1 MQGKSYY
8 KLFKAGKNWCTM
20 MITLVAAAAGVSI
33 ASTTVHADIATA
45 TTPTVQVE
53 KVARIK
59 DQQSN
64 GKPDQEKQSGQGSV
78 DTQNINTNN
87 PSTKQQA
94 DVDYKTPVNNGYID
108 TVTTNAKDENNIE
121 VNGWHATNQYKNGM
135 DHYLIALNGDNNHE
149 LYRTKVETTYRPDV
163 QKVYPKA
170 PISGNGG
177 FQATIPVNRL
187 NNASSVRFVS
197 RYTNSPVGEPNGG
210 VDFWYPTIQTKA
222 AYLDNFKVNG
232 NNIEVSGWHADDQ
245 SVNKP
250 AHFLILFDKSK
261 NKEVARQETK
271 VVASPDVAQNGYAT
285 IANANKSRFSA
296 VFTINPAMLGDE
308 LTIVSRYS
316 DNEKTG
322 EGNRSDYWF
331 NNDSLKIGKGKNAG
345 YIDQLSVDAKDN
357 KVIVSGWNANDDS
370 AVLTNHYLILFDKT
384 ANHEVA
390 RQAVKTFAS
399 ADVAQNGFGDVN
411 NANQSRFNASFDITP
426 AMIGHQLTVVSR
438 YTNDAK
444 GGEGNHSDY
453 WYNQAAVPVYANQ
466 AGYLDQFSVSGANG
480 QINASGWHAADAS
493 SILNNHYLILFDK
506 TANHEVARQN
516 VKVTASAD
524 VAQNGFGNI
533 ANAGQSRFST
543 NFKVT
548 PAMVGHQLVLI
559 SRYSDDAK
567 GGEGNHIDYWYNNA
581 INLNNNQAWLDNFN
595 QNGNT
600 ITASGWHA
608 DDSSFINKHHFIILW
623 DLSKGH
629 EIGRKEVTNTTS
641 PDINNVYG
649 NVLRANNARFS
660 VSFNIDG
667 QYTHDAMQL
676 ISRYSNAD
684 NGEGN
689 YSQNW
694 LTNQYLNLYQNP
706 SWMYQINYSQI
717 QPSGPVGH
725 NIGPGY
731 EGIKTQLVKD
741 RIGTGYQHN
750 TYTTADAY
758 RVMNVQRAHGLPA
771 TGWVDYNTWVA
782 LGLPAD
788 QWTSIDSYVAPLGA
802 GAGASRQDHIEAMIR
817 QAYQYMGKPWLAG
830 CSSSPAYGVDCSGLV
845 MQALYA
851 GGINPTS
858 CSSIY
863 HGFPGNEW
871 NSRNLFADPHF
882 MNVSYNDRQRGDL
895 VFYYQPGTHTIWHV
909 AIYLGNNQVIES
921 WPPRVMVQPI
931 VNGQRNVIAGIRRV
945 FA

>member
-1 MQGKSYY
+1 MQSKSHY

-20 MITLVAAAAGVSI
+20 MITLVAVAAGVSV
-33 ASTTVHADIATA
+33 ASGTVHADTATA
-45 TTPTVQVE
+45 STQTPTVAVTNE
-53 KVARIK
+53 
-59 DQQSN
+59 
-64 GKPDQEKQSGQGSV
+64 SV
-78 DTQNINTNN
+78 DKGAQ
-87 PSTKQQA
+87 PSDVKAPNLATDKQQGT
-94 DVDYKTPVNNGYID
+94 DIDFQTPVNAGYID
-108 TVTTNAKDENNIE
+108 TVTADTDNANTID
-121 VNGWHATNQYKNGM
+121 VSGWHATNQYKTGM
-135 DHYLIALNGDNNHE
+135 DHYLIALNGDNNQE
-149 LYRTKVETTYRPDV
+149 LYRGKVETVSRPDV

-170 PISGNGG
+170 PISENGG
-177 FQATIPVNRL
+177 FKASISVDRL
-187 NNASSVRFVS
+187 NNVSSVRFVS
-197 RYTNSPVGEPNGG
+197 RYTNDTNGEINGG
-210 VDFWYPTIQTKA
+210 ADFWYPTIQTKA
-222 AYLDNFKVNG
+222 GYLDNFKVNG

-245 SVNKP
+245 SVNKSN
-250 AHFLILFDKSK
+250 HFLILFDKTK
-261 NKEVARQETK
+261 NKEITRQAVKTLASSDVAR
-271 VVASPDVAQNGYAT
+271 NGYNE
-285 IANANKSRFSA
+285 IVNADHSRFSA
-296 VFTINPAMLGDE
+296 NFTITPAMLGDE

-316 DNEKTG
+316 SDAKNG
-322 EGNRSDYWF
+322 EENRSDYWF
-331 NNDSLKIGKGKNAG
+331 NNSLKLGKDKNAG
-345 YIDQLSVDAKDN
+345 YLDQFRIDNKSN
-357 KVIVSGWNANDDS
+357 KVIVSGWNANDQS
-370 AVLTNHYLILFDKT
+370 TILTNHYLILFDKT

-390 RQAVKTFAS
+390 RQAVKTLAS
-399 ADVAQNGFGDVN
+399 VDVAQNGFADVN
-411 NANQSRFNASFDITP
+411 NADHARFTTSFDITP
-426 AMIGHQLTVVSR
+426 AMVGHQFVLVSR
-438 YTNDAK
+438 YT
-444 GGEGNHSDY
+444 
-453 WYNQAAVPVYANQ
+453 
-466 AGYLDQFSVSGANG
+466 
-480 QINASGWHAADAS
+480 
-493 SILNNHYLILFDK
+493 
-506 TANHEVARQN
+506 
-516 VKVTASAD
+516 
-524 VAQNGFGNI
+524 
-533 ANAGQSRFST
+533 
-543 NFKVT
+543 
-548 PAMVGHQLVLI
+548 
-559 SRYSDDAK
+559 DDAK
-567 GGEGNHIDYWYNNA
+567 NGEGNHIDYWYNNNV
-581 INLNNNQAWLDNFN
+581 NLNNNQAWLDHFT
-595 QNGNT
+595 QNGTT
-600 ITASGWHA
+600 ISASGWHA
-608 DDSSFINKHHFIILW
+608 ADASMIDSHHFIILW
-623 DLSKGH
+623 DLSKGR
-629 EIGRKEVTNTTS
+629 EIARKEVTNVAS

-649 NVLRANNARFS
+649 NILGANNARFT
-660 VSFNIDG
+660 VDFNIDG
-667 QYTHDAMQL
+667 QYAHDAMQL
-676 ISRYSNAD
+676 VSRYSNAD

-689 YSQNW
+689 YSQAW

-758 RVMNVQRAHGLPA
+758 RVMSVQRAHGLPA

>member
-1 MQGKSYY
+1 MQSKSHY

-20 MITLVAAAAGVSI
+20 MITLVAVAAGVSV
-33 ASTTVHADIATA
+33 ASGTVHADTATA
-45 TTPTVQVE
+45 STQTPTVAVTNE
-53 KVARIK
+53 
-59 DQQSN
+59 
-64 GKPDQEKQSGQGSV
+64 SV
-78 DTQNINTNN
+78 DKGAQ
-87 PSTKQQA
+87 PSDVKAPNLATDKQQGT
-94 DVDYKTPVNNGYID
+94 DIDFQTPVNAGYID
-108 TVTTNAKDENNIE
+108 TVTADTDNANTID
-121 VNGWHATNQYKNGM
+121 VSGWHATNQYKTGM
-135 DHYLIALNGDNNHE
+135 DHYLIALNGDNNQE
-149 LYRTKVETTYRPDV
+149 LYRGKVETVSRPDV

-170 PISGNGG
+170 PISENGG
-177 FQATIPVNRL
+177 FKASIPVDRL
-187 NNASSVRFVS
+187 NNVSSVRFVS
-197 RYTNSPVGEPNGG
+197 RYTNDTNGEINGG
-210 VDFWYPTIQTKA
+210 ADFWYPTIQTKA
-222 AYLDNFKVNG
+222 GYLDNFKVNG

-245 SVNKP
+245 SVNKSN
-250 AHFLILFDKSK
+250 HFLILFDKTK
-261 NKEVARQETK
+261 NKEITRQAVKTLASSDVAR
-271 VVASPDVAQNGYAT
+271 NGYNE
-285 IANANKSRFSA
+285 IVNADHSRFSA
-296 VFTINPAMLGDE
+296 NFTITPAMLGDE

-316 DNEKTG
+316 SDAKNG
-322 EGNRSDYWF
+322 EENRSDYWF
-331 NNDSLKIGKGKNAG
+331 NNSLKLGKDKNAG
-345 YIDQLSVDAKDN
+345 YLDQFRIDNKSN
-357 KVIVSGWNANDDS
+357 KVIVSGWNANDQS
-370 AVLTNHYLILFDKT
+370 TILTNHYLILFDKT

-390 RQAVKTFAS
+390 RQAVKTLAS
-399 ADVAQNGFGDVN
+399 VDVAQNGFADVN
-411 NANQSRFNASFDITP
+411 NADHARFTTSFDITP
-426 AMIGHQLTVVSR
+426 AMVGHQFVLVSR
-438 YTNDAK
+438 YT
-444 GGEGNHSDY
+444 
-453 WYNQAAVPVYANQ
+453 
-466 AGYLDQFSVSGANG
+466 
-480 QINASGWHAADAS
+480 
-493 SILNNHYLILFDK
+493 
-506 TANHEVARQN
+506 
-516 VKVTASAD
+516 
-524 VAQNGFGNI
+524 
-533 ANAGQSRFST
+533 
-543 NFKVT
+543 
-548 PAMVGHQLVLI
+548 
-559 SRYSDDAK
+559 DDAK
-567 GGEGNHIDYWYNNA
+567 NGEGNHIDYWYNNNV
-581 INLNNNQAWLDNFN
+581 NLNNNQAWLDHFT
-595 QNGNT
+595 QNGTT
-600 ITASGWHA
+600 ISASGWHA
-608 DDSSFINKHHFIILW
+608 DDASMIDSHHFIILW
-623 DLSKGH
+623 DLSKGR
-629 EIGRKEVTNTTS
+629 EIARKEVTNVAS

-649 NVLRANNARFS
+649 NILGANNARFT
-660 VSFNIDG
+660 VDFNIDG
-667 QYTHDAMQL
+667 QYAHDAMQL
-676 ISRYSNAD
+676 VSRYSNAD

-689 YSQNW
+689 YSQSW

-758 RVMNVQRAHGLPA
+758 RVMSVQRAHGLPA

-788 QWTSIDSYVAPLGA
+788 QWTSIDSYVAPLRA
-802 GAGASRQDHIEAMIR
+802 SAGASRQDHIEAMIR

-931 VNGQRNVIAGIRRV
+931 VNVQRNVIAGIRRV

>member
-1 MQGKSYY
+1 MQGKSHY

-20 MITLVAAAAGVSI
+20 MITLVAVAAGVSV
-33 ASTTVHADIATA
+33 ASGTVHADTATA
-45 TTPTVQVE
+45 PAQTPTVTLTNE
-53 KVARIK
+53 
-59 DQQSN
+59 
-64 GKPDQEKQSGQGSV
+64 SV
-78 DTQNINTNN
+78 DKGAQ
-87 PSTKQQA
+87 PSDVKAPNLATDKQQ
-94 DVDYKTPVNNGYID
+94 DTDIDFQTPVNAGYID
-108 TVTTNAKDENNIE
+108 TVTADTDKADTID
-121 VNGWHATNQYKNGM
+121 VSGWHATNQYKTGM
-135 DHYLIALNGDNNHE
+135 DHYLIALNGDNNQE
-149 LYRTKVETTYRPDV
+149 LYRGKVETVSRPDV

-170 PISGNGG
+170 PISENGG
-177 FQATIPVNRL
+177 FKASIPVDRL

-197 RYTNSPVGEPNGG
+197 RYTNDANGEINGG
-210 VDFWYPTIQTKA
+210 ADFWYPTIQTKA
-222 AYLDNFKVNG
+222 GYLDNFKVNG

-250 AHFLILFDKSK
+250 NHFLILFDKTK
-261 NKEVARQETK
+261 NKEITRQAVKTLASSDVAR
-271 VVASPDVAQNGYAT
+271 NGYNEMV
-285 IANANKSRFSA
+285 NADHSRFSA
-296 VFTINPAMLGDE
+296 NFTITPAMLGDE

-316 DNEKTG
+316 SDAKNG

-331 NNDSLKIGKGKNAG
+331 NNSLKLGKDKNAG
-345 YIDQLSVDAKDN
+345 YLDQFRIDNKSN
-357 KVIVSGWNANDDS
+357 KVIVSGWNANDQS
-370 AVLTNHYLILFDKT
+370 TVLTNHYLILFDKT
-384 ANHEVA
+384 ANHEIA
-390 RQAVKTFAS
+390 RQAVKTLAS
-399 ADVAQNGFGDVN
+399 ADVAQNGFADVN
-411 NANQSRFNASFDITP
+411 NADHARFTTSFDITP
-426 AMIGHQLTVVSR
+426 AMVGHQFVLVSR
-438 YTNDAK
+438 YT
-444 GGEGNHSDY
+444 
-453 WYNQAAVPVYANQ
+453 
-466 AGYLDQFSVSGANG
+466 
-480 QINASGWHAADAS
+480 
-493 SILNNHYLILFDK
+493 
-506 TANHEVARQN
+506 
-516 VKVTASAD
+516 
-524 VAQNGFGNI
+524 
-533 ANAGQSRFST
+533 
-543 NFKVT
+543 
-548 PAMVGHQLVLI
+548 
-559 SRYSDDAK
+559 DDAK
-567 GGEGNHIDYWYNNA
+567 NGEGNHIDYWYNNNV
-581 INLNNNQAWLDNFN
+581 NLNNNQAWLDHFT
-595 QNGNT
+595 QNGTT
-600 ITASGWHA
+600 ISASGWHA
-608 DDSSFINKHHFIILW
+608 ADASMIDSHHFIILW
-623 DLSKGH
+623 DLSKGR
-629 EIGRKEVTNTTS
+629 EIARKEVTNVVS

-649 NVLRANNARFS
+649 NILGANNARFT
-660 VSFNIDG
+660 VNFNIDG
-667 QYTHDAMQL
+667 QYAHDAMQL
-676 ISRYSNAD
+676 VSRYSNAD

-689 YSQNW
+689 YSQVW

-758 RVMNVQRAHGLPA
+758 RVMSVQRAHGLPA

>member
-1 MQGKSYY
+1 MQGKSHY

-20 MITLVAAAAGVSI
+20 MITLVAVAAGVSVV
-33 ASTTVHADIATA
+33 SGTVHADTATA
-45 TTPTVQVE
+45 PAQTPTVTLTNE
-53 KVARIK
+53 
-59 DQQSN
+59 
-64 GKPDQEKQSGQGSV
+64 SV
-78 DTQNINTNN
+78 DKGAQ
-87 PSTKQQA
+87 PSDVKAPNLATDKQQ
-94 DVDYKTPVNNGYID
+94 DTDIDFQTPVNAGYID
-108 TVTTNAKDENNIE
+108 TVTADTDKADTID
-121 VNGWHATNQYKNGM
+121 VSGWHATNQYKTGM
-135 DHYLIALNGDNNHE
+135 DHYLIALNGDNNQE
-149 LYRTKVETTYRPDV
+149 LYRGKVETVSRPDV

-170 PISGNGG
+170 PISENGG
-177 FQATIPVNRL
+177 FKASIPVDRL

-197 RYTNSPVGEPNGG
+197 RYTNDANGEINGG
-210 VDFWYPTIQTKA
+210 ADFWYPTIQTKA
-222 AYLDNFKVNG
+222 GYLDNFKVNG

-250 AHFLILFDKSK
+250 NHFLILFDKTK
-261 NKEVARQETK
+261 NKEITRQAVKTLASSDVAR
-271 VVASPDVAQNGYAT
+271 NGYNEMV
-285 IANANKSRFSA
+285 NADHSRFSA
-296 VFTINPAMLGDE
+296 NFTITPAMLGDE

-316 DNEKTG
+316 SDAKNG

-331 NNDSLKIGKGKNAG
+331 NNSLKLGKDKNAG
-345 YIDQLSVDAKDN
+345 YLDQFRIDNKSN
-357 KVIVSGWNANDDS
+357 KVIVSGWNANDQS
-370 AVLTNHYLILFDKT
+370 TVLTNHYLILFDKT
-384 ANHEVA
+384 ANHEIA
-390 RQAVKTFAS
+390 RQAVKTLAS
-399 ADVAQNGFGDVN
+399 ADVAQNGFADVN
-411 NANQSRFNASFDITP
+411 NADHARFTTSFDITP
-426 AMIGHQLTVVSR
+426 AMVGHQFVLVSR
-438 YTNDAK
+438 YT
-444 GGEGNHSDY
+444 
-453 WYNQAAVPVYANQ
+453 
-466 AGYLDQFSVSGANG
+466 
-480 QINASGWHAADAS
+480 
-493 SILNNHYLILFDK
+493 
-506 TANHEVARQN
+506 
-516 VKVTASAD
+516 
-524 VAQNGFGNI
+524 
-533 ANAGQSRFST
+533 
-543 NFKVT
+543 
-548 PAMVGHQLVLI
+548 
-559 SRYSDDAK
+559 DDAK
-567 GGEGNHIDYWYNNA
+567 NGEGNHIDYWYNNNV
-581 INLNNNQAWLDNFN
+581 NLNNNQAWLDHFT
-595 QNGNT
+595 QNGTT
-600 ITASGWHA
+600 ISASGWHA
-608 DDSSFINKHHFIILW
+608 ADASMIDSHHFIILW
-623 DLSKGH
+623 DLSKGR
-629 EIGRKEVTNTTS
+629 EIARKEVTNVVS

-649 NVLRANNARFS
+649 NILGANNARFT
-660 VSFNIDG
+660 VNFNIDG
-667 QYTHDAMQL
+667 QYAHDAMQL
-676 ISRYSNAD
+676 VSRYSNAD

-689 YSQNW
+689 YSQVW

-758 RVMNVQRAHGLPA
+758 RVMSVQRAHGLPA

>member
-1 MQGKSYY
+1 MQRKSHY

-20 MITLVAAAAGVSI
+20 MITLVAVAAGVSV
-33 ASTTVHADIATA
+33 ASGTVHADTATA
-45 TTPTVQVE
+45 PAQTPTVTLTNE
-53 KVARIK
+53 
-59 DQQSN
+59 
-64 GKPDQEKQSGQGSV
+64 SV
-78 DTQNINTNN
+78 DKGAQ
-87 PSTKQQA
+87 PSDVKAPNLATDKQQGT
-94 DVDYKTPVNNGYID
+94 DIDFQTPVNAGYID
-108 TVTTNAKDENNIE
+108 TVTADTDNANTID
-121 VNGWHATNQYKNGM
+121 VSGWHATNQYKTGM
-135 DHYLIALNGDNNHE
+135 DHYLIALNGDNNQE
-149 LYRTKVETTYRPDV
+149 LYRGKVETVSRPDV

-170 PISGNGG
+170 PISENGG
-177 FQATIPVNRL
+177 FKASIPVDRL

-197 RYTNSPVGEPNGG
+197 RYTNDANGEINGG
-210 VDFWYPTIQTKA
+210 ADFWYPTIQTKA
-222 AYLDNFKVNG
+222 GYLDNFKVNG

-245 SVNKP
+245 FVNKP
-250 AHFLILFDKSK
+250 NHFLILFDKTK
-261 NKEVARQETK
+261 NKEITRQAVKTVASSDVAR
-271 VVASPDVAQNGYAT
+271 NGYNE
-285 IANANKSRFSA
+285 IVNADHSRFSA
-296 VFTINPAMLGDE
+296 NFTITPAMLGDE
-308 LTIVSRYS
+308 LTIASRYS
-316 DNEKTG
+316 SDAKNG
-322 EGNRSDYWF
+322 EGNLSDYWF
-331 NNDSLKIGKGKNAG
+331 NNSLKLGKDKNAG
-345 YIDQLSVDAKDN
+345 YLDQFRIDNKSN
-357 KVIVSGWNANDDS
+357 KVIVSGWNANDQS
-370 AVLTNHYLILFDKT
+370 TVLTNHYLILFDKT
-384 ANHEVA
+384 ANHEIA
-390 RQAVKTFAS
+390 RQAVKTLAS
-399 ADVAQNGFGDVN
+399 ADVAQNGFADVN
-411 NANQSRFNASFDITP
+411 NADHARFTTSFDITP
-426 AMIGHQLTVVSR
+426 AMVGHQFVLVSR
-438 YTNDAK
+438 YT
-444 GGEGNHSDY
+444 
-453 WYNQAAVPVYANQ
+453 
-466 AGYLDQFSVSGANG
+466 
-480 QINASGWHAADAS
+480 
-493 SILNNHYLILFDK
+493 
-506 TANHEVARQN
+506 
-516 VKVTASAD
+516 
-524 VAQNGFGNI
+524 
-533 ANAGQSRFST
+533 
-543 NFKVT
+543 
-548 PAMVGHQLVLI
+548 
-559 SRYSDDAK
+559 DDAK
-567 GGEGNHIDYWYNNA
+567 NGEGNHIDYWYNNNV
-581 INLNNNQAWLDNFN
+581 NLNNNQAWLDHFT
-595 QNGNT
+595 QNGTT
-600 ITASGWHA
+600 ISASGWHA
-608 DDSSFINKHHFIILW
+608 DDASMIDSHHFIILW
-623 DLSKGH
+623 DLSKGR
-629 EIGRKEVTNTTS
+629 EIARKEVTNVVS

-649 NVLRANNARFS
+649 NILGANNARFT
-660 VSFNIDG
+660 VNFNIDG
-667 QYTHDAMQL
+667 QYAHDAMQL
-676 ISRYSNAD
+676 VSRYSNAD

-689 YSQNW
+689 YSQAW

-758 RVMNVQRAHGLPA
+758 RVMSVQRAHGLPA

>member
-1 MQGKSYY
+1 
-8 KLFKAGKNWCTM
+8 M
-20 MITLVAAAAGVSI
+20 MITLVAVAAGVSV
-33 ASTTVHADIATA
+33 ASGTVHADTATA
-45 TTPTVQVE
+45 PAQTPTVTLTNE
-53 KVARIK
+53 
-59 DQQSN
+59 
-64 GKPDQEKQSGQGSV
+64 SV
-78 DTQNINTNN
+78 DKGAQ
-87 PSTKQQA
+87 PSDVKAPNLATDKQRDTDIDFQ
-94 DVDYKTPVNNGYID
+94 TPVNAGYID
-108 TVTTNAKDENNIE
+108 TVTADTDKADTID
-121 VNGWHATNQYKNGM
+121 VSGWHATNQYKTGM
-135 DHYLIALNGDNNHE
+135 DHYLIALNGDNNQE
-149 LYRTKVETTYRPDV
+149 LYRGKVETVSRPDV

-170 PISGNGG
+170 PISENGG
-177 FQATIPVNRL
+177 FKASIPVDRL

-197 RYTNSPVGEPNGG
+197 RYTNDANGEINGG
-210 VDFWYPTIQTKA
+210 ADFWYPTIQTKA
-222 AYLDNFKVNG
+222 GYLDNFKVNG

-250 AHFLILFDKSK
+250 NHFLILFDKTK
-261 NKEVARQETK
+261 NKEITRQAVKTLASADVAR
-271 VVASPDVAQNGYAT
+271 NGYNE
-285 IANANKSRFSA
+285 IVNADHSRFSA
-296 VFTINPAMLGDE
+296 NFTITPAMLGDE

-316 DNEKTG
+316 SDAKNG

-331 NNDSLKIGKGKNAG
+331 NNSLKLGKDKNAG
-345 YIDQLSVDAKDN
+345 YLDQFRIDNKSN
-357 KVIVSGWNANDDS
+357 KVIVSGWNANDQS
-370 AVLTNHYLILFDKT
+370 TILTNHYLILFDKT

-390 RQAVKTFAS
+390 RQAVKTLAS
-399 ADVAQNGFGDVN
+399 VDVAQNGFADVN
-411 NANQSRFNASFDITP
+411 NADHARFTTSFDITP
-426 AMIGHQLTVVSR
+426 AMVGHQFVLVSR
-438 YTNDAK
+438 YT
-444 GGEGNHSDY
+444 
-453 WYNQAAVPVYANQ
+453 
-466 AGYLDQFSVSGANG
+466 
-480 QINASGWHAADAS
+480 
-493 SILNNHYLILFDK
+493 
-506 TANHEVARQN
+506 
-516 VKVTASAD
+516 
-524 VAQNGFGNI
+524 
-533 ANAGQSRFST
+533 
-543 NFKVT
+543 
-548 PAMVGHQLVLI
+548 
-559 SRYSDDAK
+559 DDAK
-567 GGEGNHIDYWYNNA
+567 NGEGNHIDYWYNNNV
-581 INLNNNQAWLDNFN
+581 NLNNNQAWLDHFT
-595 QNGNT
+595 QNGTT
-600 ITASGWHA
+600 ISASGWHA
-608 DDSSFINKHHFIILW
+608 ADASMIDSHHFIILW
-623 DLSKGH
+623 DLSKGR
-629 EIGRKEVTNTTS
+629 EIARKEVTNVAS
-641 PDINNVYG
+641 PGINNVYG
-649 NVLRANNARFS
+649 NILGANNARFT
-660 VSFNIDG
+660 VNFNIDG
-667 QYTHDAMQL
+667 QYAHDAMQL
-676 ISRYSNAD
+676 VSRYSNAD

-689 YSQNW
+689 YSQAW

-758 RVMNVQRAHGLPA
+758 RVMSVQRAHGLPA

>member
-1 MQGKSYY
+1 MQSKSHY

-20 MITLVAAAAGVSI
+20 MITLVAVAAGVSV
-33 ASTTVHADIATA
+33 ASGTVHADTATA
-45 TTPTVQVE
+45 STQTPTVAVTNE
-53 KVARIK
+53 
-59 DQQSN
+59 
-64 GKPDQEKQSGQGSV
+64 SV
-78 DTQNINTNN
+78 DKGAQ
-87 PSTKQQA
+87 PSDVKAPNLATDKQQGT
-94 DVDYKTPVNNGYID
+94 DIDFQTPVNAGYID
-108 TVTTNAKDENNIE
+108 TVTADTDNANTID
-121 VNGWHATNQYKNGM
+121 VSGWHATNQYKTGM
-135 DHYLIALNGDNNHE
+135 DHYLIALNGDNNQE
-149 LYRTKVETTYRPDV
+149 LYRGKVETVSRPDV

-170 PISGNGG
+170 PISENGG
-177 FQATIPVNRL
+177 FKASIPVDRL
-187 NNASSVRFVS
+187 NNVSSVRFVS
-197 RYTNSPVGEPNGG
+197 RYTNDTNGEINGG
-210 VDFWYPTIQTKA
+210 ADFWYPTIQTKA
-222 AYLDNFKVNG
+222 GYLDNFKVNG

-245 SVNKP
+245 SVNKSN
-250 AHFLILFDKSK
+250 HFLILFDKTK
-261 NKEVARQETK
+261 NKEITRQAVKTLASSDVAR
-271 VVASPDVAQNGYAT
+271 NGYNE
-285 IANANKSRFSA
+285 IVNADHSRFSA
-296 VFTINPAMLGDE
+296 NFTITPAMLGDE
-308 LTIVSRYS
+308 LTIVSSYS
-316 DNEKTG
+316 SDAKNG
-322 EGNRSDYWF
+322 EENRSDYWF
-331 NNDSLKIGKGKNAG
+331 NNSLKLGKDKNAG
-345 YIDQLSVDAKDN
+345 YLDQFRIDNKSN
-357 KVIVSGWNANDDS
+357 KVIVSGWNANDQS
-370 AVLTNHYLILFDKT
+370 TILTNHYLILFDKT

-390 RQAVKTFAS
+390 RQAVKTLAS
-399 ADVAQNGFGDVN
+399 VDVAQNGFADVN
-411 NANQSRFNASFDITP
+411 NADHARFTTSFDITP
-426 AMIGHQLTVVSR
+426 AMVGHQFVLVSR
-438 YTNDAK
+438 YT
-444 GGEGNHSDY
+444 
-453 WYNQAAVPVYANQ
+453 
-466 AGYLDQFSVSGANG
+466 
-480 QINASGWHAADAS
+480 
-493 SILNNHYLILFDK
+493 
-506 TANHEVARQN
+506 
-516 VKVTASAD
+516 
-524 VAQNGFGNI
+524 
-533 ANAGQSRFST
+533 
-543 NFKVT
+543 
-548 PAMVGHQLVLI
+548 
-559 SRYSDDAK
+559 DDAK
-567 GGEGNHIDYWYNNA
+567 NGEGNHIDYWYNNNV
-581 INLNNNQAWLDNFN
+581 NLNNNQAWLDHFT
-595 QNGNT
+595 QNGTT
-600 ITASGWHA
+600 ISASGWHA
-608 DDSSFINKHHFIILW
+608 ADASMIDSHHFIILW
-623 DLSKGH
+623 DLSKGR
-629 EIGRKEVTNTTS
+629 EIARKEVTNVAS

-649 NVLRANNARFS
+649 NILGANNARFT
-660 VSFNIDG
+660 VDFNIDG
-667 QYTHDAMQL
+667 QYAHDAMQL
-676 ISRYSNAD
+676 VSRYSNAD

-689 YSQNW
+689 YSQAW

-758 RVMNVQRAHGLPA
+758 RVMSVQRAHGLPA

>member
-1 MQGKSYY
+1 MQGKSHY

-20 MITLVAAAAGVSI
+20 MITLVAVAAGVSI
-33 ASTTVHADIATA
+33 ASGTVHADTATA
-45 TTPTVQVE
+45 PAQTPTVTLTNE
-53 KVARIK
+53 
-59 DQQSN
+59 
-64 GKPDQEKQSGQGSV
+64 SV
-78 DTQNINTNN
+78 DKGAQ
-87 PSTKQQA
+87 PSDVKAPNLATDKQQ
-94 DVDYKTPVNNGYID
+94 DTDIDFQTPVNAGYID
-108 TVTTNAKDENNIE
+108 TVTADTDKADTID
-121 VNGWHATNQYKNGM
+121 VSGWHATNQYKTGM
-135 DHYLIALNGDNNHE
+135 DHYLIALNGDNNQE
-149 LYRTKVETTYRPDV
+149 LYRGKVETVSRPDV

-170 PISGNGG
+170 PISENGG
-177 FQATIPVNRL
+177 FKASIPVDRL

-197 RYTNSPVGEPNGG
+197 RYTNDANGEINGG
-210 VDFWYPTIQTKA
+210 ADFWYPTIQTKA
-222 AYLDNFKVNG
+222 GYLDNFKVNG

-250 AHFLILFDKSK
+250 NHFLILFDKTK
-261 NKEVARQETK
+261 NKEITRQAVKTLASSDVAR
-271 VVASPDVAQNGYAT
+271 NGYNEMV
-285 IANANKSRFSA
+285 NADHSRFSA
-296 VFTINPAMLGDE
+296 NFTITPAMLGDE

-316 DNEKTG
+316 SDAKNG

-331 NNDSLKIGKGKNAG
+331 NNSLKLGKDKNAG
-345 YIDQLSVDAKDN
+345 YLDQFRIDNKSN
-357 KVIVSGWNANDDS
+357 KVIVSGWNANDQS
-370 AVLTNHYLILFDKT
+370 TVLTNHYLILFDKT
-384 ANHEVA
+384 ANHEIA
-390 RQAVKTFAS
+390 RQAVKTLAS
-399 ADVAQNGFGDVN
+399 ADVAQNGFADVN
-411 NANQSRFNASFDITP
+411 NADHARFTTSFDITP
-426 AMIGHQLTVVSR
+426 AMVGHQFVLVSR
-438 YTNDAK
+438 YT
-444 GGEGNHSDY
+444 
-453 WYNQAAVPVYANQ
+453 
-466 AGYLDQFSVSGANG
+466 
-480 QINASGWHAADAS
+480 
-493 SILNNHYLILFDK
+493 
-506 TANHEVARQN
+506 
-516 VKVTASAD
+516 
-524 VAQNGFGNI
+524 
-533 ANAGQSRFST
+533 
-543 NFKVT
+543 
-548 PAMVGHQLVLI
+548 
-559 SRYSDDAK
+559 DDAK
-567 GGEGNHIDYWYNNA
+567 NGEGNHIDYWYNNNV
-581 INLNNNQAWLDNFN
+581 NLNNNQAWLDHFT
-595 QNGNT
+595 QNGTT
-600 ITASGWHA
+600 ISASGWHA
-608 DDSSFINKHHFIILW
+608 ADASMIDSHHFIILW
-623 DLSKGH
+623 DLSKGR
-629 EIGRKEVTNTTS
+629 EIARKEVTNVAS

-649 NVLRANNARFS
+649 NILGANNARFT
-660 VSFNIDG
+660 VNFNIDG
-667 QYTHDAMQL
+667 QYAHDAMQL
-676 ISRYSNAD
+676 VSRYSNAD

-689 YSQNW
+689 YSQVW

-758 RVMNVQRAHGLPA
+758 RVMSVQRAHGLPA

>member
-1 MQGKSYY
+1 MQGKSHY

-20 MITLVAAAAGVSI
+20 MITLVAVAAGVSV
-33 ASTTVHADIATA
+33 ASGTVHADTATA
-45 TTPTVQVE
+45 PAQTPTVALTNE
-53 KVARIK
+53 
-59 DQQSN
+59 
-64 GKPDQEKQSGQGSV
+64 SV
-78 DTQNINTNN
+78 DKGAQ
-87 PSTKQQA
+87 PSDIKAPNLATDKQQ
-94 DVDYKTPVNNGYID
+94 DTDIDFQTPVNAGYID
-108 TVTTNAKDENNIE
+108 TVTADTDKANTID
-121 VNGWHATNQYKNGM
+121 VSGWHATNQYKTGM
-135 DHYLIALNGDNNHE
+135 DHYLIALNGDNNQE
-149 LYRTKVETTYRPDV
+149 LYRGKVETVSRPDV

-170 PISGNGG
+170 PISENGG
-177 FQATIPVNRL
+177 FKASIPVDRL

-197 RYTNSPVGEPNGG
+197 RYTNDANGEINGG
-210 VDFWYPTIQTKA
+210 ADFWYPTIQTKA

-250 AHFLILFDKSK
+250 NHFLILCDKTK
-261 NKEVARQETK
+261 NKEITRQAVKTLASSDVAR
-271 VVASPDVAQNGYAT
+271 NGYNE
-285 IANANKSRFSA
+285 IVNADHSRFSA
-296 VFTINPAMLGDE
+296 NFTITPAMLGDE

-316 DNEKTG
+316 SDAKNG

-331 NNDSLKIGKGKNAG
+331 NNSLKLGQDKNAG
-345 YIDQLSVDAKDN
+345 YVDQFRIDNKSN
-357 KVIVSGWNANDDS
+357 KVIVSGWNANDQS
-370 AVLTNHYLILFDKT
+370 TVLTNHYLILFDKT
-384 ANHEVA
+384 ANHEIA
-390 RQAVKTFAS
+390 R
-399 ADVAQNGFGDVN
+399 
-411 NANQSRFNASFDITP
+411 
-426 AMIGHQLTVVSR
+426 
-438 YTNDAK
+438 
-444 GGEGNHSDY
+444 E
-453 WYNQAAVPVYANQ
+453 
-466 AGYLDQFSVSGANG
+466 
-480 QINASGWHAADAS
+480 
-493 SILNNHYLILFDK
+493 
-506 TANHEVARQN
+506 N

-524 VAQNGFGNI
+524 VARNGFADVN
-533 ANAGQSRFST
+533 NADQARFTTS
-543 NFKVT
+543 FDIT
-548 PAMVGHQLVLI
+548 PAMVGHQFVLV
-559 SRYSDDAK
+559 SRYTDDAK
-567 GGEGNHIDYWYNNA
+567 NGEGNHIDYWYNNNV
-581 INLNNNQAWLDNFN
+581 NLNNNQAWLDHFT
-595 QNGNT
+595 QNGTT
-600 ITASGWHA
+600 ISASGWHA
-608 DDSSFINKHHFIILW
+608 DDASMIDSHHFIILW
-623 DLSKGH
+623 DLSKGR
-629 EIGRKEVTNTTS
+629 EIARKEVTNVAS

-649 NVLRANNARFS
+649 NILGANNARFT
-660 VSFNIDG
+660 VDFNIDG
-667 QYTHDAMQL
+667 QYAHDAMQL
-676 ISRYSNAD
+676 VSRYSNAD

-689 YSQNW
+689 YSQVW
-694 LTNQYLNLYQNP
+694 LTNQYLNFYQNP

-731 EGIKTQLVKD
+731 EGIKTQLVKN

-758 RVMNVQRAHGLPA
+758 RVMSVQRAHGLPA

>member
-1 MQGKSYY
+1 MQSKSHY

-20 MITLVAAAAGVSI
+20 MITLVAVAAGVSV
-33 ASTTVHADIATA
+33 ASGTVHADTATA
-45 TTPTVQVE
+45 STQTPTVAVTNE
-53 KVARIK
+53 
-59 DQQSN
+59 
-64 GKPDQEKQSGQGSV
+64 SV
-78 DTQNINTNN
+78 DKGAQ
-87 PSTKQQA
+87 PSDVKAPNLATDKQQGT
-94 DVDYKTPVNNGYID
+94 DIDFQTPVNAGYID
-108 TVTTNAKDENNIE
+108 TVTADTDNANTID
-121 VNGWHATNQYKNGM
+121 VSGWHATNQYKTGM
-135 DHYLIALNGDNNHE
+135 DHYLIALNGDNNQE
-149 LYRTKVETTYRPDV
+149 LYRGKVETVSRPDV

-170 PISGNGG
+170 PISENGG
-177 FQATIPVNRL
+177 FKASIPVDRL
-187 NNASSVRFVS
+187 NNVSSVRFVS
-197 RYTNSPVGEPNGG
+197 RYTNDTNGEINGG
-210 VDFWYPTIQTKA
+210 ADFWYPTIQTKA
-222 AYLDNFKVNG
+222 GYLDNFKVNG

-245 SVNKP
+245 SVNKSN
-250 AHFLILFDKSK
+250 HFLILFDKTK
-261 NKEVARQETK
+261 NKEITRQAVKTLASSDVAR
-271 VVASPDVAQNGYAT
+271 NGYNE
-285 IANANKSRFSA
+285 IVNADHSRFSA
-296 VFTINPAMLGDE
+296 NFTITPAMLGDE

-316 DNEKTG
+316 SDAKNG
-322 EGNRSDYWF
+322 EENRSDYWF
-331 NNDSLKIGKGKNAG
+331 NNSLKLGKDKNAG
-345 YIDQLSVDAKDN
+345 YLDQFRIDNKFN
-357 KVIVSGWNANDDS
+357 KVIVSGWNANDQS
-370 AVLTNHYLILFDKT
+370 TILTNHYLILFDKT

-390 RQAVKTFAS
+390 RQAVKTLAS
-399 ADVAQNGFGDVN
+399 VDVAQNGFADVN
-411 NANQSRFNASFDITP
+411 NADHARFTTSFDITP
-426 AMIGHQLTVVSR
+426 AMVGHQFVLVSR
-438 YTNDAK
+438 YT
-444 GGEGNHSDY
+444 
-453 WYNQAAVPVYANQ
+453 
-466 AGYLDQFSVSGANG
+466 
-480 QINASGWHAADAS
+480 
-493 SILNNHYLILFDK
+493 
-506 TANHEVARQN
+506 
-516 VKVTASAD
+516 
-524 VAQNGFGNI
+524 
-533 ANAGQSRFST
+533 
-543 NFKVT
+543 
-548 PAMVGHQLVLI
+548 
-559 SRYSDDAK
+559 DDAK
-567 GGEGNHIDYWYNNA
+567 NGEGNHIDYWYNNNV
-581 INLNNNQAWLDNFN
+581 NLNNNQAWLDHFT
-595 QNGNT
+595 QNGTT
-600 ITASGWHA
+600 ISASGWHA
-608 DDSSFINKHHFIILW
+608 DDASMIDSHHFIILW
-623 DLSKGH
+623 DLSKGR
-629 EIGRKEVTNTTS
+629 EIARKEVTNVAS

-649 NVLRANNARFS
+649 NILGANNARFT
-660 VSFNIDG
+660 VDFNIDG
-667 QYTHDAMQL
+667 QYAHDAMQL
-676 ISRYSNAD
+676 VSRYSNAD

-689 YSQNW
+689 YSQSW

-758 RVMNVQRAHGLPA
+758 RVMSVQRAHGLPA

-788 QWTSIDSYVAPLGA
+788 QWTSIDSYVAPLRA
-802 GAGASRQDHIEAMIR
+802 SAGASRQDHIEAMIR

-931 VNGQRNVIAGIRRV
+931 VNVQRNVIAGIRRV

>member
-1 MQGKSYY
+1 MQGKSHY

-20 MITLVAAAAGVSI
+20 MITLVAVATGVSV
-33 ASTTVHADIATA
+33 ASGTVHADTATA
-45 TTPTVQVE
+45 PAQTPTVTLTNE
-53 KVARIK
+53 
-59 DQQSN
+59 
-64 GKPDQEKQSGQGSV
+64 SV
-78 DTQNINTNN
+78 DKGAQ
-87 PSTKQQA
+87 PSDVKAPNLATDKQQ
-94 DVDYKTPVNNGYID
+94 DTDIDFQTPVNAGYID
-108 TVTTNAKDENNIE
+108 TVTADTDKADTID
-121 VNGWHATNQYKNGM
+121 VSGWHATNQYKTGM
-135 DHYLIALNGDNNHE
+135 DHYLIALNGDNNQE
-149 LYRTKVETTYRPDV
+149 LYRGKVETVSRPDV

-170 PISGNGG
+170 PISENGG
-177 FQATIPVNRL
+177 FKASIPVDRL

-197 RYTNSPVGEPNGG
+197 RYTNDANGEINGG
-210 VDFWYPTIQTKA
+210 ADFWYPTIQTKA
-222 AYLDNFKVNG
+222 GYLDNFKVNG

-250 AHFLILFDKSK
+250 NHFLILFDKTK
-261 NKEVARQETK
+261 NKEITRQAVKTLASSDVAR
-271 VVASPDVAQNGYAT
+271 NGYNEMV
-285 IANANKSRFSA
+285 NADHSRFSA
-296 VFTINPAMLGDE
+296 NFTITPAMLGDE

-316 DNEKTG
+316 SDAKNG

-331 NNDSLKIGKGKNAG
+331 NNSLKLGKDKNAG
-345 YIDQLSVDAKDN
+345 YLDQFRIDNKSN
-357 KVIVSGWNANDDS
+357 KVIVSGWNANDQS
-370 AVLTNHYLILFDKT
+370 TVLTNHYLILFDKT
-384 ANHEVA
+384 ANHEIA
-390 RQAVKTFAS
+390 RQAVKTLAS
-399 ADVAQNGFGDVN
+399 ADVAQNGFADVN
-411 NANQSRFNASFDITP
+411 NADHARFTTSFDITP
-426 AMIGHQLTVVSR
+426 AMVGHQFVLVSR
-438 YTNDAK
+438 YT
-444 GGEGNHSDY
+444 
-453 WYNQAAVPVYANQ
+453 
-466 AGYLDQFSVSGANG
+466 
-480 QINASGWHAADAS
+480 
-493 SILNNHYLILFDK
+493 
-506 TANHEVARQN
+506 
-516 VKVTASAD
+516 
-524 VAQNGFGNI
+524 
-533 ANAGQSRFST
+533 
-543 NFKVT
+543 
-548 PAMVGHQLVLI
+548 
-559 SRYSDDAK
+559 DDAK
-567 GGEGNHIDYWYNNA
+567 NGEGNHIDYWYNNNV
-581 INLNNNQAWLDNFN
+581 NLNNNQAWLDHFT
-595 QNGNT
+595 QNGTT
-600 ITASGWHA
+600 ISASGWHA
-608 DDSSFINKHHFIILW
+608 ADASMIDSHHFIILW
-623 DLSKGH
+623 DLSKGR
-629 EIGRKEVTNTTS
+629 EIARKEVTNVVS

-649 NVLRANNARFS
+649 NILGANNARFT
-660 VSFNIDG
+660 VNFNIDG
-667 QYTHDAMQL
+667 QYAHDAMQL
-676 ISRYSNAD
+676 VSRYSNAD

-689 YSQNW
+689 YSQVW

-758 RVMNVQRAHGLPA
+758 RVMSVQRAHGLPA

>member
-1 MQGKSYY
+1 MQSKSHY

-20 MITLVAAAAGVSI
+20 MITLVAVAAGVSV
-33 ASTTVHADIATA
+33 ASGTVHADTATA
-45 TTPTVQVE
+45 SAQTPTVAVTNE
-53 KVARIK
+53 
-59 DQQSN
+59 
-64 GKPDQEKQSGQGSV
+64 SV
-78 DTQNINTNN
+78 DKGAQ
-87 PSTKQQA
+87 PSDVKAPNLATDKQQGT
-94 DVDYKTPVNNGYID
+94 DIDFQTPVNAGYID
-108 TVTTNAKDENNIE
+108 TVTADTDNANTID
-121 VNGWHATNQYKNGM
+121 VSGWHATNQYKTGM
-135 DHYLIALNGDNNHE
+135 DHYLIALNGDNNQE
-149 LYRTKVETTYRPDV
+149 LYRGKVETVSRPDV

-170 PISGNGG
+170 PISENGG
-177 FQATIPVNRL
+177 FKASIPVDSL

-197 RYTNSPVGEPNGG
+197 RYTNDANGEINGG
-210 VDFWYPTIQTKA
+210 ADFWYPTIQTKA
-222 AYLDNFKVNG
+222 GYLDNFKVNG

-245 SVNKP
+245 SVNKSN
-250 AHFLILFDKSK
+250 HFLILFDKTK
-261 NKEVARQETK
+261 NKEITRQAVKTLASSDVAR
-271 VVASPDVAQNGYAT
+271 NGYNE
-285 IANANKSRFSA
+285 IVNADHSRFSA
-296 VFTINPAMLGDE
+296 NFTITPAMLGDE
-308 LTIVSRYS
+308 LTIASRYS
-316 DNEKTG
+316 SDAKNG
-322 EGNRSDYWF
+322 EGNLSDYWF
-331 NNDSLKIGKGKNAG
+331 NNSLKLGKDKNAG
-345 YIDQLSVDAKDN
+345 YLDQFRIDNKSN
-357 KVIVSGWNANDDS
+357 KVIVSGWNANDQS
-370 AVLTNHYLILFDKT
+370 TILTNHYLILFDKT

-390 RQAVKTFAS
+390 RQAVKTLAS
-399 ADVAQNGFGDVN
+399 ADVAQNGFADVN
-411 NANQSRFNASFDITP
+411 NADHARFTTSFDITP
-426 AMIGHQLTVVSR
+426 AMVGHQFVLVSR
-438 YTNDAK
+438 YT
-444 GGEGNHSDY
+444 
-453 WYNQAAVPVYANQ
+453 
-466 AGYLDQFSVSGANG
+466 
-480 QINASGWHAADAS
+480 
-493 SILNNHYLILFDK
+493 
-506 TANHEVARQN
+506 
-516 VKVTASAD
+516 
-524 VAQNGFGNI
+524 
-533 ANAGQSRFST
+533 
-543 NFKVT
+543 
-548 PAMVGHQLVLI
+548 
-559 SRYSDDAK
+559 DDAK
-567 GGEGNHIDYWYNNA
+567 NGEGNHIDYWYNNNV
-581 INLNNNQAWLDNFN
+581 NLNNNQAWLDHFT
-595 QNGNT
+595 QNGTT
-600 ITASGWHA
+600 ISASGWHA
-608 DDSSFINKHHFIILW
+608 ADASMIDSHHFIILW
-623 DLSKGH
+623 DLSKGR
-629 EIGRKEVTNTTS
+629 EIARKEVTNVAS

-649 NVLRANNARFS
+649 NILGANNARFT
-660 VSFNIDG
+660 VDFNIDG
-667 QYTHDAMQL
+667 QYAHDAMQL
-676 ISRYSNAD
+676 VSRYSNAD

-689 YSQNW
+689 YSQAW

-758 RVMNVQRAHGLPA
+758 RVMSVQRAHGLPA

>member
-1 MQGKSYY
+1 
-8 KLFKAGKNWCTM
+8 M
-20 MITLVAAAAGVSI
+20 MITLVAVAAGVSV
-33 ASTTVHADIATA
+33 ASGTVHADTATA
-45 TTPTVQVE
+45 PAQTPTVTLTNE
-53 KVARIK
+53 
-59 DQQSN
+59 
-64 GKPDQEKQSGQGSV
+64 SV
-78 DTQNINTNN
+78 DKGAQ
-87 PSTKQQA
+87 PSDVKAPNLATDKQQ
-94 DVDYKTPVNNGYID
+94 DTDIDFQTPVNAGYID
-108 TVTTNAKDENNIE
+108 TVTADTDKADTID
-121 VNGWHATNQYKNGM
+121 VSGWHATNQYKTGM
-135 DHYLIALNGDNNHE
+135 DHYLIALNGDNNQE
-149 LYRTKVETTYRPDV
+149 LYRGKVETVSRPDV

-170 PISGNGG
+170 PISENGG
-177 FQATIPVNRL
+177 FKASIPVDRL

-197 RYTNSPVGEPNGG
+197 RYTNDANGEINGG
-210 VDFWYPTIQTKA
+210 ADFWYPTIQTKA
-222 AYLDNFKVNG
+222 GYLDNFKVNG

-250 AHFLILFDKSK
+250 NHFLILFDKTK
-261 NKEVARQETK
+261 NKEITRQAVKTLASSDVAR
-271 VVASPDVAQNGYAT
+271 NGYNE
-285 IANANKSRFSA
+285 IVNADHSRFSA
-296 VFTINPAMLGDE
+296 NFTITPAMLGDE

-316 DNEKTG
+316 SDAKNG
-322 EGNRSDYWF
+322 EENRSDYWF
-331 NNDSLKIGKGKNAG
+331 NNSLKLGKDKNAG
-345 YIDQLSVDAKDN
+345 YLDQFRIDNKSN
-357 KVIVSGWNANDDS
+357 KVIVSGWNANDQS
-370 AVLTNHYLILFDKT
+370 TVLTNHYLILFDKT
-384 ANHEVA
+384 ANHEIA
-390 RQAVKTFAS
+390 RQAIKTLAS
-399 ADVAQNGFGDVN
+399 ADVAQNGFADVN
-411 NANQSRFNASFDITP
+411 NADQARFTTFFDI
-426 AMIGHQLTVVSR
+426 
-438 YTNDAK
+438 
-444 GGEGNHSDY
+444 
-453 WYNQAAVPVYANQ
+453 
-466 AGYLDQFSVSGANG
+466 
-480 QINASGWHAADAS
+480 
-493 SILNNHYLILFDK
+493 
-506 TANHEVARQN
+506 
-516 VKVTASAD
+516 
-524 VAQNGFGNI
+524 
-533 ANAGQSRFST
+533 
-543 NFKVT
+543 T
-548 PAMVGHQLVLI
+548 PAMVGHQFVLV
-559 SRYSDDAK
+559 SRYTDDAK
-567 GGEGNHIDYWYNNA
+567 NGEGNHIDYWYNNNV
-581 INLNNNQAWLDNFN
+581 NLNNNQAWLDHFT
-595 QNGNT
+595 QNGTT
-600 ITASGWHA
+600 ISASGWHA
-608 DDSSFINKHHFIILW
+608 ADASMIDSHHFIILW
-623 DLSKGH
+623 DLSKGR
-629 EIGRKEVTNTTS
+629 EIARKEVTNVVS

-649 NVLRANNARFS
+649 NILGANNARFT
-660 VSFNIDG
+660 VNFNIDG
-667 QYTHDAMQL
+667 QYAHDAMQL
-676 ISRYSNAD
+676 VSRYSNAD

-689 YSQNW
+689 YSQVW

-758 RVMNVQRAHGLPA
+758 RVMSVQRAHGLPA

>member
-1 MQGKSYY
+1 MQSKSHY

-20 MITLVAAAAGVSI
+20 MITLVAVAAGVSV
-33 ASTTVHADIATA
+33 ASGTVHADTATA
-45 TTPTVQVE
+45 STQTPTVAVTNE
-53 KVARIK
+53 
-59 DQQSN
+59 
-64 GKPDQEKQSGQGSV
+64 SV
-78 DTQNINTNN
+78 DKGAQ
-87 PSTKQQA
+87 PSDVKAPNLATDKQQGT
-94 DVDYKTPVNNGYID
+94 DIDFQTPVNAGYID
-108 TVTTNAKDENNIE
+108 TVTADTDNANTID
-121 VNGWHATNQYKNGM
+121 VSGWHATNQYKTGM
-135 DHYLIALNGDNNHE
+135 DHYLIALNGDNNQE
-149 LYRTKVETTYRPDV
+149 LYRGKVETVSRPDV

-170 PISGNGG
+170 PISENGG
-177 FQATIPVNRL
+177 FKASIPVDRL
-187 NNASSVRFVS
+187 NNVSSVRFVS
-197 RYTNSPVGEPNGG
+197 RYTNDTNGEINGG
-210 VDFWYPTIQTKA
+210 ADFWYPTIQTKA
-222 AYLDNFKVNG
+222 GYLDNFKVNG

-245 SVNKP
+245 SVNKSN
-250 AHFLILFDKSK
+250 HFLILFDKTK
-261 NKEVARQETK
+261 NKEITRQAVKTLASSDVAR
-271 VVASPDVAQNGYAT
+271 NGYNE
-285 IANANKSRFSA
+285 IVNADHSRFSA
-296 VFTINPAMLGDE
+296 NFTITPAMLGDE

-316 DNEKTG
+316 SDAKNG
-322 EGNRSDYWF
+322 EENRSDYWF
-331 NNDSLKIGKGKNAG
+331 NNSLKLGKDKNAG
-345 YIDQLSVDAKDN
+345 YLDQFRIDNKSN
-357 KVIVSGWNANDDS
+357 KVIVSGWNANDQS
-370 AVLTNHYLILFDKT
+370 TILTNHYLILFDKT

-390 RQAVKTFAS
+390 RQAVKTLAS
-399 ADVAQNGFGDVN
+399 ADVAQNGFADVN
-411 NANQSRFNASFDITP
+411 NADHARFTTSFDITP
-426 AMIGHQLTVVSR
+426 AMVGHQFVLVSR
-438 YTNDAK
+438 YT
-444 GGEGNHSDY
+444 
-453 WYNQAAVPVYANQ
+453 
-466 AGYLDQFSVSGANG
+466 
-480 QINASGWHAADAS
+480 
-493 SILNNHYLILFDK
+493 
-506 TANHEVARQN
+506 
-516 VKVTASAD
+516 
-524 VAQNGFGNI
+524 
-533 ANAGQSRFST
+533 
-543 NFKVT
+543 
-548 PAMVGHQLVLI
+548 
-559 SRYSDDAK
+559 DDAK
-567 GGEGNHIDYWYNNA
+567 NGEGNHIDYWYNNNV
-581 INLNNNQAWLDNFN
+581 NLNNNQAWLDHFT
-595 QNGNT
+595 QNGTT
-600 ITASGWHA
+600 ISASGWHA
-608 DDSSFINKHHFIILW
+608 ADASMIDSHHFIILW
-623 DLSKGH
+623 DLSKGR
-629 EIGRKEVTNTTS
+629 EIARKEVTNVAS

-649 NVLRANNARFS
+649 NILGANNARFT
-660 VSFNIDG
+660 VDFNIDG
-667 QYTHDAMQL
+667 QYAHDAMQL
-676 ISRYSNAD
+676 VSRYSNAD

-689 YSQNW
+689 YSQAW

-758 RVMNVQRAHGLPA
+758 RVMSVQRAHGLPA

>member
-1 MQGKSYY
+1 MQGKSHY

-20 MITLVAAAAGVSI
+20 MITLVAVAAGVSVT
-33 ASTTVHADIATA
+33 SGTVHADTATA
-45 TTPTVQVE
+45 PAQTPTVTLTNE
-53 KVARIK
+53 
-59 DQQSN
+59 
-64 GKPDQEKQSGQGSV
+64 SV
-78 DTQNINTNN
+78 DKGAQ
-87 PSTKQQA
+87 PSDVKAPNLATDKQQ
-94 DVDYKTPVNNGYID
+94 DTDIDFQTPVNAGYID
-108 TVTTNAKDENNIE
+108 TVTADTDKADTID
-121 VNGWHATNQYKNGM
+121 VSGWHATNQYKTGM
-135 DHYLIALNGDNNHE
+135 DHYLIALNGDNNQE
-149 LYRTKVETTYRPDV
+149 LYRGKVETVSRPDV

-170 PISGNGG
+170 PISENGG
-177 FQATIPVNRL
+177 FKASIPVDRL
-187 NNASSVRFVS
+187 NNVSSVRFVS
-197 RYTNSPVGEPNGG
+197 RYTNDTNGEINGG
-210 VDFWYPTIQTKA
+210 ADFWYPTIQTKA
-222 AYLDNFKVNG
+222 GYLDNFKVNG

-250 AHFLILFDKSK
+250 NHFLILFDKTK
-261 NKEVARQETK
+261 NKEITRQAVKTLASSDVAR
-271 VVASPDVAQNGYAT
+271 NGYNEMV
-285 IANANKSRFSA
+285 NADHSRFSA
-296 VFTINPAMLGDE
+296 NFTITPAMLGDE

-316 DNEKTG
+316 SDAKNG

-331 NNDSLKIGKGKNAG
+331 NNSLKLGKDKNAG
-345 YIDQLSVDAKDN
+345 YLDQFRIDNKSN
-357 KVIVSGWNANDDS
+357 KVIVSGWNANDQS
-370 AVLTNHYLILFDKT
+370 TVLTNHYLILFDKT
-384 ANHEVA
+384 ANHEIA
-390 RQAVKTFAS
+390 RQAVKTLAS
-399 ADVAQNGFGDVN
+399 ADVAQNGFADVN
-411 NANQSRFNASFDITP
+411 NADHARFTTSFDITP
-426 AMIGHQLTVVSR
+426 AMVGHQFVLVSR
-438 YTNDAK
+438 YT
-444 GGEGNHSDY
+444 
-453 WYNQAAVPVYANQ
+453 
-466 AGYLDQFSVSGANG
+466 
-480 QINASGWHAADAS
+480 
-493 SILNNHYLILFDK
+493 
-506 TANHEVARQN
+506 
-516 VKVTASAD
+516 
-524 VAQNGFGNI
+524 
-533 ANAGQSRFST
+533 
-543 NFKVT
+543 
-548 PAMVGHQLVLI
+548 
-559 SRYSDDAK
+559 DDAK
-567 GGEGNHIDYWYNNA
+567 NGEGNHIDYWYNNNV
-581 INLNNNQAWLDNFN
+581 NLNNNQAWLDHFT
-595 QNGNT
+595 QNGTT
-600 ITASGWHA
+600 ISASGWHA
-608 DDSSFINKHHFIILW
+608 ADASMIDSHHFIILW
-623 DLSKGH
+623 DLSKGR
-629 EIGRKEVTNTTS
+629 EIARKEVTNVAS

-649 NVLRANNARFS
+649 NILGANNARFT
-660 VSFNIDG
+660 VDFNIDG
-667 QYTHDAMQL
+667 QYAHDAMQL
-676 ISRYSNAD
+676 VSRYSNAD

-689 YSQNW
+689 YSQSW

-758 RVMNVQRAHGLPA
+758 RVMSVQRAHGLPA

>member
-1 MQGKSYY
+1 
-8 KLFKAGKNWCTM
+8 M
-20 MITLVAAAAGVSI
+20 MITLVAVAAGVSV
-33 ASTTVHADIATA
+33 ASGTVHADTATA
-45 TTPTVQVE
+45 SAQTPTVAVTNE
-53 KVARIK
+53 
-59 DQQSN
+59 
-64 GKPDQEKQSGQGSV
+64 SV
-78 DTQNINTNN
+78 DKAAQ
-87 PSTKQQA
+87 PSDVKAPNLATDKQQGT
-94 DVDYKTPVNNGYID
+94 DIDFQTPVNAGYID
-108 TVTTNAKDENNIE
+108 TVTADTDNANTID
-121 VNGWHATNQYKNGM
+121 VSGWHATNQYKTGM
-135 DHYLIALNGDNNHE
+135 DHYLIALNGDNNQE
-149 LYRTKVETTYRPDV
+149 LYRGKVETVSRPDV

-170 PISGNGG
+170 PISENGG
-177 FQATIPVNRL
+177 FKASIPVDRL

-197 RYTNSPVGEPNGG
+197 RYTNDANGEINGG
-210 VDFWYPTIQTKA
+210 ADFWYPTIQTKA
-222 AYLDNFKVNG
+222 GYLDNFKVNG

-245 SVNKP
+245 FVNKP
-250 AHFLILFDKSK
+250 NHFLILFDKTK
-261 NKEVARQETK
+261 NKEITRQAVKTVASSDVAR
-271 VVASPDVAQNGYAT
+271 NGYNE
-285 IANANKSRFSA
+285 IVNADHSRFSA
-296 VFTINPAMLGDE
+296 NFTITPAMLGDE
-308 LTIVSRYS
+308 LTIASRYS
-316 DNEKTG
+316 SDAKNG
-322 EGNRSDYWF
+322 EGNLSDYWF
-331 NNDSLKIGKGKNAG
+331 NNSLKLGKDKNAG
-345 YIDQLSVDAKDN
+345 YLDQFRIDNKSN
-357 KVIVSGWNANDDS
+357 KVIVSGWNANDQS
-370 AVLTNHYLILFDKT
+370 TVLTNHYLILFDKT

-390 RQAVKTFAS
+390 RQAVKTLAS
-399 ADVAQNGFGDVN
+399 ADVAQNGFADVN
-411 NANQSRFNASFDITP
+411 NADHARFTTSFDITP
-426 AMIGHQLTVVSR
+426 AMVGHQFVLVSR
-438 YTNDAK
+438 YT
-444 GGEGNHSDY
+444 
-453 WYNQAAVPVYANQ
+453 
-466 AGYLDQFSVSGANG
+466 
-480 QINASGWHAADAS
+480 
-493 SILNNHYLILFDK
+493 
-506 TANHEVARQN
+506 
-516 VKVTASAD
+516 
-524 VAQNGFGNI
+524 
-533 ANAGQSRFST
+533 
-543 NFKVT
+543 
-548 PAMVGHQLVLI
+548 
-559 SRYSDDAK
+559 DDAK
-567 GGEGNHIDYWYNNA
+567 NGEGNHIDYWYNNNV
-581 INLNNNQAWLDNFN
+581 NLNNNQAWLDHFT
-595 QNGNT
+595 QNGTT
-600 ITASGWHA
+600 ISASGWHA
-608 DDSSFINKHHFIILW
+608 ADASMIDSHHFIILW
-623 DLSKGH
+623 DLSKGR
-629 EIGRKEVTNTTS
+629 EIARKEVTNVAS

-649 NVLRANNARFS
+649 NILGANNARFT
-660 VSFNIDG
+660 VDFNIDG
-667 QYTHDAMQL
+667 QYAHDAMQL
-676 ISRYSNAD
+676 VSRYSNAD

-689 YSQNW
+689 YSQAW

-758 RVMNVQRAHGLPA
+758 RVMSVQRAHGLPA

>member
-1 MQGKSYY
+1 MQSKSHY

-20 MITLVAAAAGVSI
+20 MITLVAVAAGVSV
-33 ASTTVHADIATA
+33 ASGTVHADTATA
-45 TTPTVQVE
+45 STQTPTVAVTNE
-53 KVARIK
+53 
-59 DQQSN
+59 
-64 GKPDQEKQSGQGSV
+64 SV
-78 DTQNINTNN
+78 DKGAQ
-87 PSTKQQA
+87 PSDVKAPNLATDKQQGT
-94 DVDYKTPVNNGYID
+94 DIDFQTPVNAGYID
-108 TVTTNAKDENNIE
+108 TVTADTDNANTID
-121 VNGWHATNQYKNGM
+121 VSGWHATNQYKTGM
-135 DHYLIALNGDNNHE
+135 DHYLIALNGDNNQE
-149 LYRTKVETTYRPDV
+149 LYRGKVETVSRPDV

-170 PISGNGG
+170 PISENGG
-177 FQATIPVNRL
+177 FKASIPVDRL
-187 NNASSVRFVS
+187 NNVSSVRFVS
-197 RYTNSPVGEPNGG
+197 RYTNDTNGEINGG
-210 VDFWYPTIQTKA
+210 ADFWYPTIQTKA
-222 AYLDNFKVNG
+222 GYLDNFKVNG

-245 SVNKP
+245 SVNKSN
-250 AHFLILFDKSK
+250 HFLILFDKTK
-261 NKEVARQETK
+261 NKEITRQAVKTLASSDVAR
-271 VVASPDVAQNGYAT
+271 NGYNE
-285 IANANKSRFSA
+285 IVNADHSRFSA
-296 VFTINPAMLGDE
+296 NFTITPAMLGDE

-316 DNEKTG
+316 SDAKNG
-322 EGNRSDYWF
+322 EENRSDYWF
-331 NNDSLKIGKGKNAG
+331 NNSLKLGKDKNAG
-345 YIDQLSVDAKDN
+345 YLDQFRIDNKSN
-357 KVIVSGWNANDDS
+357 KVIVSGWNANDQS
-370 AVLTNHYLILFDKT
+370 TILTNHYLILFDKT

-390 RQAVKTFAS
+390 RQAVKTLAS
-399 ADVAQNGFGDVN
+399 VDVAQNGFADVN
-411 NANQSRFNASFDITP
+411 NADHARFTTSFDITP
-426 AMIGHQLTVVSR
+426 AMVGHQFVLVSR
-438 YTNDAK
+438 YT
-444 GGEGNHSDY
+444 
-453 WYNQAAVPVYANQ
+453 
-466 AGYLDQFSVSGANG
+466 
-480 QINASGWHAADAS
+480 
-493 SILNNHYLILFDK
+493 
-506 TANHEVARQN
+506 
-516 VKVTASAD
+516 
-524 VAQNGFGNI
+524 
-533 ANAGQSRFST
+533 
-543 NFKVT
+543 
-548 PAMVGHQLVLI
+548 
-559 SRYSDDAK
+559 DDAK
-567 GGEGNHIDYWYNNA
+567 NGEGNHIDYWYNNNV
-581 INLNNNQAWLDNFN
+581 NLNNNQAWLDHFT
-595 QNGNT
+595 QNGTT
-600 ITASGWHA
+600 ISASGWHA
-608 DDSSFINKHHFIILW
+608 DDASMIDSHHFIILW
-623 DLSKGH
+623 DLSKGR
-629 EIGRKEVTNTTS
+629 EIARKEVTNVAS

-649 NVLRANNARFS
+649 NILGANNARFT
-660 VSFNIDG
+660 VDFNIDG
-667 QYTHDAMQL
+667 QYAHDAMQL
-676 ISRYSNAD
+676 VSRYSNAD

-689 YSQNW
+689 YSQSW

-758 RVMNVQRAHGLPA
+758 RVMSVQRAHGLPA

>member
-1 MQGKSYY
+1 MQRKSHY

-20 MITLVAAAAGVSI
+20 MITLVAVAAGVSV
-33 ASTTVHADIATA
+33 ASGTVHADTATA
-45 TTPTVQVE
+45 SAQTPTVAVTNE
-53 KVARIK
+53 
-59 DQQSN
+59 
-64 GKPDQEKQSGQGSV
+64 SV
-78 DTQNINTNN
+78 DKAAQ
-87 PSTKQQA
+87 PSDVKAPNLATDKQQGT
-94 DVDYKTPVNNGYID
+94 DIDFQTPVNAGYID
-108 TVTTNAKDENNIE
+108 TVTADTDNANTID
-121 VNGWHATNQYKNGM
+121 VSGWHATNQYKTGM
-135 DHYLIALNGDNNHE
+135 DHYLIALNGDNNQE
-149 LYRTKVETTYRPDV
+149 LYRGKVETVSRPDV

-170 PISGNGG
+170 PISENGG
-177 FQATIPVNRL
+177 FKASIPVDRL

-197 RYTNSPVGEPNGG
+197 RYTNDANGEINGG
-210 VDFWYPTIQTKA
+210 ADFWYPTIQTKA
-222 AYLDNFKVNG
+222 GYLDNFKVNG

-245 SVNKP
+245 FVNKP
-250 AHFLILFDKSK
+250 NHFLILFDKTK
-261 NKEVARQETK
+261 NKEITRQAVKTVASSDVAR
-271 VVASPDVAQNGYAT
+271 NGYNE
-285 IANANKSRFSA
+285 IVNADHSRFSA
-296 VFTINPAMLGDE
+296 NFTITPAMLGDE
-308 LTIVSRYS
+308 LTIASRYS
-316 DNEKTG
+316 SDAKNG
-322 EGNRSDYWF
+322 EGNLSDYWF
-331 NNDSLKIGKGKNAG
+331 NNSLKLGKDKNAG
-345 YIDQLSVDAKDN
+345 YLDQFRIDNKSN
-357 KVIVSGWNANDDS
+357 KVIVSGWNANDQS
-370 AVLTNHYLILFDKT
+370 TVLTNHYLILFDKT

-390 RQAVKTFAS
+390 RQAVKTLAS
-399 ADVAQNGFGDVN
+399 ADVAQNGFADVN
-411 NANQSRFNASFDITP
+411 NADHARFTTSFDITP
-426 AMIGHQLTVVSR
+426 AMVGHQFVLVSR
-438 YTNDAK
+438 YT
-444 GGEGNHSDY
+444 
-453 WYNQAAVPVYANQ
+453 
-466 AGYLDQFSVSGANG
+466 
-480 QINASGWHAADAS
+480 
-493 SILNNHYLILFDK
+493 
-506 TANHEVARQN
+506 
-516 VKVTASAD
+516 
-524 VAQNGFGNI
+524 
-533 ANAGQSRFST
+533 
-543 NFKVT
+543 
-548 PAMVGHQLVLI
+548 
-559 SRYSDDAK
+559 DDAK
-567 GGEGNHIDYWYNNA
+567 NGEGNHIDYWYNNNV
-581 INLNNNQAWLDNFN
+581 NLNNNQAWLDHFT
-595 QNGNT
+595 QNGTT
-600 ITASGWHA
+600 ISASGWHA
-608 DDSSFINKHHFIILW
+608 ADASMIDSHHFIILW
-623 DLSKGH
+623 DLSKGR
-629 EIGRKEVTNTTS
+629 EIARKEVTNVAS

-649 NVLRANNARFS
+649 NILGANNARFT
-660 VSFNIDG
+660 VDFNIDG
-667 QYTHDAMQL
+667 QYAHDAMQL
-676 ISRYSNAD
+676 VSRYSNAD

-689 YSQNW
+689 YSQAW

-758 RVMNVQRAHGLPA
+758 RVMSVQRAHGLPA

>member
-1 MQGKSYY
+1 MFSKTNFFMESRVIFMQKKCHY

-20 MITLVAAAAGVSI
+20 MITLVAVSAGLSM
-33 ASTTVHADIATA
+33 ASTNVHADVATQTA
-45 TTPTVQVE
+45 PITNLTSSPQNGQVNAGDNNSGNQVKDNSSE
-53 KVARIK
+53 KT
-59 DQQSN
+59 DQQ
-64 GKPDQEKQSGQGSV
+64 
-78 DTQNINTNN
+78 IN
-87 PSTKQQA
+87 A
-94 DVDYKTPVNNGYID
+94 DYKTPVNAGYID
-108 TVTTNAKDENNIE
+108 TVTADTDKANTID
-121 VNGWHATNQYKNGM
+121 VSGWHATNQYKTGM
-135 DHYLIALNGDNNHE
+135 DHYLIALNGDNNQE
-149 LYRTKVETTYRPDV
+149 LYRGKVETVSRPDV

-170 PISGNGG
+170 PISENGG
-177 FQATIPVNRL
+177 FKASIPVDRL

-197 RYTNSPVGEPNGG
+197 RYTNDANGEINGG
-210 VDFWYPTIQTKA
+210 ADFWYPTIQTKA
-222 AYLDNFKVNG
+222 GYLDNFKVNG

-250 AHFLILFDKSK
+250 NHFLILFDKTK
-261 NKEVARQETK
+261 NKEITRQAVKTLASSDVAR
-271 VVASPDVAQNGYAT
+271 NGYNEMV
-285 IANANKSRFSA
+285 NADHSRFSA
-296 VFTINPAMLGDE
+296 NFTITPAMLGDE

-316 DNEKTG
+316 SDAKNG

-331 NNDSLKIGKGKNAG
+331 NNSLKLGKDKNAG
-345 YIDQLSVDAKDN
+345 YLDQFRIDNKSN
-357 KVIVSGWNANDDS
+357 KVIVSGWNANDQS
-370 AVLTNHYLILFDKT
+370 TVLTNHYLILFDKT
-384 ANHEVA
+384 ANHEIA
-390 RQAVKTFAS
+390 RQAVKTLAS
-399 ADVAQNGFGDVN
+399 ADVAQNGFADVN
-411 NANQSRFNASFDITP
+411 NADHARFTTSFDITP
-426 AMIGHQLTVVSR
+426 AMVGHQFVLVSR
-438 YTNDAK
+438 YT
-444 GGEGNHSDY
+444 
-453 WYNQAAVPVYANQ
+453 
-466 AGYLDQFSVSGANG
+466 
-480 QINASGWHAADAS
+480 
-493 SILNNHYLILFDK
+493 
-506 TANHEVARQN
+506 
-516 VKVTASAD
+516 
-524 VAQNGFGNI
+524 
-533 ANAGQSRFST
+533 
-543 NFKVT
+543 
-548 PAMVGHQLVLI
+548 
-559 SRYSDDAK
+559 DDAK
-567 GGEGNHIDYWYNNA
+567 NGEGNHIDYWYNNNV
-581 INLNNNQAWLDNFN
+581 NLNNNQAWLDHFT
-595 QNGNT
+595 QNGTT
-600 ITASGWHA
+600 ISASGWHA
-608 DDSSFINKHHFIILW
+608 ADASMIDSHHFIILW
-623 DLSKGH
+623 DLSKGR
-629 EIGRKEVTNTTS
+629 EIARKEVTNVAS

-649 NVLRANNARFS
+649 NILGANNARFT
-660 VSFNIDG
+660 VNFNIDG
-667 QYTHDAMQL
+667 QYAHDAMQL
-676 ISRYSNAD
+676 VSRYSNAD

-689 YSQNW
+689 YSQAW

-758 RVMNVQRAHGLPA
+758 RVMSVQRAHGLPA